1 MYPILKE
8 VNAKKTDKGVVWKAK
23 LVAKSSCKV
32 NITIEAKSKDELKEI
47 IPQIQIGAMY
57 EVKLEPLKRNGPSLS
72 DFVDVEVEGVE
83 A

>member
-8 VNAKKTDKGVVWKAK
+8 VNAKRTDKGVVWKAK
-23 LVAKSSCKV
+23 LAGKSKCKV
-32 NITIEAKSKDELKEI
+32 TITIEAPSKEELKKV

-57 EVKLEPLKRNGPSLS
+57 EVNFEPLKRNGPSLS
-72 DFVDVEVEGVE
+72 DFEVEVEEVE

>member
-23 LVAKSSCKV
+23 LAGKSRCRV
-32 NITIEAKSKDELKEI
+32 TITIEAPSKDELREI

-72 DFVDVEVEGVE
+72 DFVEVEVEEVE